1 MTQPRNV
8 GLETPEADAA
18 EQWIDVVPDDDER
31 EPGGPGERETSVETP
46 EWDAQEQSEVVRG
59 DDEYR

>member
-18 EQWIDVVPDDDER
+18 EQWTDVVPDDEER
-31 EPGGPGERETSVETP
+31 TPSRGEPSVETP
-46 EWDAQEQSEVVRG
+46 EWDAQEQSEIVR
-59 DDEYR
+59 DYDEYR

>member
-18 EQWIDVVPDDDER
+18 EQWTDVVPDDDDR
-31 EPGGPGERETSVETP
+31 APNPPGVETP
-46 EWDAQEQSEVVRG
+46 EWDAQEQNEVVQ
-59 DDEYR
+59 DEDEYR

>member
-18 EQWIDVVPDDDER
+18 EQWTDVVPDDDYR
-31 EPGGPGERETSVETP
+31 ASGRGESSIETP
-46 EWDAQEQSEVVRG
+46 EWDAQEQSEIVRD

>member
-18 EQWIDVVPDDDER
+18 EQWADVIPDDDDR
-31 EPGGPGERETSVETP
+31 APSRGETSVETP
-46 EWDAQEQSEVVRG
+46 EWDAQEQSEIVRD